1 MKPNRTRSA
10 CSRRRFLKSAAF
22 GAGALG
28 LSGLVGGT
36 ASPAFAAP
44 RRRKKPNVLFI
55 LIDDQMPG
63 EMGAYGGDAPTPH
76 MDSIATDGV
85 KFTRG
90 YTSSPTCTPTRYTCL
105 TGEYA
110 SRTEH
115 PFFIEQCPPGAMS
128 VVTWNTN
135 LVPERCM
142 AQAFKGSGYTTGM
155 VGKWHV
161 SGHGKP
167 GLAPIARG
175 ADPHTPEVAAAMK
188 RNQRT
193 MIDYVKSCGF
203 DYAASLYW
211 NNVSNGATPGCPYHN
226 QEWITQGG
234 LDFIEQNKDKPF
246 FLYWATSLLHAP
258 YKGSLEAE
266 ARLTAGGW
274 IDKAPDAQPAR
285 DTIDPRLKAAGVDP
299 GRNNVRHVVWLD
311 DAVGALLAKLEELEL
326 DRDTLVIYLSDQPRI
341 GKGVLYEEGARTP
354 FMARWTGTIP
364 AGQVSDALAGN
375 IDVAPTVFD
384 VCDITPPRS
393 WTLDGKSMIPL
404 VTKKTGRLHDALFLE
419 MGYTRAVV
427 TGRYKYIAL
436 RYPDDV
442 KRQIERHDKPRF
454 HMLTNRGLQKRAMK
468 QHPAYEDFDQLYDL
482 KTDPDEKHNLA
493 ADPAHAETL
502 KSMKERMAGF
512 LKTFPKRPFGELTG

>member
-175 ADPHTPEVAAAMK
+175 ADPHTP
-188 RNQRT
+188 
-193 MIDYVKSCGF
+193 
-203 DYAASLYW
+203 
-211 NNVSNGATPGCPYHN
+211 
-226 QEWITQGG
+226 
-234 LDFIEQNKDKPF
+234 
-246 FLYWATSLLHAP
+246 
-258 YKGSLEAE
+258 
-266 ARLTAGGW
+266 
-274 IDKAPDAQPAR
+274 
-285 DTIDPRLKAAGVDP
+285 
-299 GRNNVRHVVWLD
+299 
-311 DAVGALLAKLEELEL
+311 
-326 DRDTLVIYLSDQPRI
+326 
-341 GKGVLYEEGARTP
+341 

-375 IDVAPTVFD
+375 VDVAPTVFD

-454 HMLTNRGLQKRAMK
+454 HMLTNRGLQKRVMK